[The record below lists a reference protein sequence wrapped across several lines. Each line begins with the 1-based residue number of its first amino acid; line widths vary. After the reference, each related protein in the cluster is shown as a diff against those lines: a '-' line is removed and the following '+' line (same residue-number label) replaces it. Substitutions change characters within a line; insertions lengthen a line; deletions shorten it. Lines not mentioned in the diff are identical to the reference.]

1 MAIWTPADEYD
12 DEELKDLA
20 LAVGLLTG
28 IWTQQGTDPKNKVA
42 DRFPAKRYM
51 EGDLEKDARNAIGR
65 LLRSQKP
72 FNSALRYHL
81 AELFDGLPPHLSFD
95 AAPMARKIVFEYRRA
110 GRLTEVALRDIHSVS
125 EYWGL
130 IQAGTPHKRAVG
142 IVCDKY
148 GMKGTAVKDALRR
161 NPRLKPRTVKK
172 RISRPA

>member
-1 MAIWTPADEYD
+1 MAIYTLADEYD
-12 DEELKDLA
+12 EQELKDLA
-20 LAVGLLTG
+20 LAIGLLTG
-28 IWTQQGTDPKNKVA
+28 AWTQEGMDPKNKEA
-42 DRFPAKRYM
+42 DRFPGKRYL
-51 EGDLEKDARNAIGR
+51 EGDLERDARNAIGR

-72 FNSALRYHL
+72 FDSALRYHL

-95 AAPMARKIVFEYRRA
+95 AAPMARKIVFEHRRA
-110 GRLTEVALRDIHSVS
+110 GRLTEVALRDLHLVS

-161 NPRLKPRTVKK
+161 NPRLKPRAVKT
-172 RISRPA
+172 RIGRPA